1 MYRYIWLVPLL
12 PLAGAAING
21 IFGRWFRFPEK
32 LIGGIAVG
40 SVALSFL
47 IGAVAIYSYGFGG
60 NSLWPNPYVS
70 TQTAFTWIP
79 GGAVKQ
85 TLGYAQPGTG
95 QSTTISIANQ
105 PVAVSSARAPLLNI
119 EWRYQ
124 LDPLSSIFML
134 IITGV
139 GLCIFVFAT
148 GYMHGDPGLYRFF
161 AYMGLFMLSMLV
173 LVMGSNFLMMFV
185 GW

>member
-1 MYRYIWLVPLL
+1 MYKYIWLVPLL
-12 PLAGAAING
+12 PLAGAVVNG
-21 IFGRWFRFPEK
+21 IFGRWLRFPEK

-40 SVALSFL
+40 SVALAFL
-47 IGAVAIYSYGFGG
+47 ISLAAVYSYGFSG
-60 NSLWPNPYVS
+60 NSLWPNPYIT

-85 TLGYAQPGTG
+85 TLGQFGPGE
-95 QSTTISIANQ
+95 STTIPIANQ
-105 PVAVSSARAPLLNI
+105 PVTLSAARATLLNV
-119 EWRYQ
+119 EWSYQ

-148 GYMHGDPGLYRFF
+148 G
-161 AYMGLFMLSMLV
+161 
-173 LVMGSNFLMMFV
+173 
-185 GW
+185 